1 MIAAALRSRI
11 LSSSQIAGQLAQYD
25 AGGGPAPALF
35 TALPAPADCP
45 QPLVTIVAEGGDP
58 WGTRA
63 QRGAECVALVT
74 LRGDKSRSDKALSD
88 LAQAL
93 WLCLHR
99 AELTISGFVEVG
111 CLARPPER
119 TADAQGFPEYRIR
132 VMVRLL
138 ES

>member
-25 AGGGPAPALF
+25 AGGGPAPA
-35 TALPAPADCP
+35 
-45 QPLVTIVAEGGDP
+45 LVTIVAEGGDP